1 MPKVTDTA
9 KPFRKTI
16 YSRKRAHRLELIAAA
31 KTADPNTAT
40 YVSDVTCLR
49 GHTGLRYI
57 ANDGCLHCVQFK
69 WDTKA
74 TRLKAE
80 RLAGDAR

>member
-1 MPKVTDTA
+1 MPKAPNTA

-31 KTADPNTAT
+31 KAADPHTAT

-57 ANDGCLHCVQFK
+57 ANDGCLHCIQTA
-69 WDTKA
+69 WDVKA
-74 TRLKAE
+74 ARLKAA
-80 RLAGDAR
+80 RDAR